1 MRIGQQN
8 FKIVMNIKPKRS
20 LSFLVEE
27 TNIFP
32 VNDAGARF
40 EQLAELGATGKAF
53 SVLEAVSTNSA
64 PTSMS
69 DIIRVTGMTKPTAHR
84 IVNLL
89 IDIGFL
95 DRDGSGMGFIEGA
108 NLVDLAH
115 KTLAAAAPRSLR
127 HSILQGLS
135 DETGETSNYGVLS
148 GGEVIYLDR
157 VEAKW
162 PLRLRFNAGSRV
174 PAHCTAIGKLLLS
187 RLPENEAS
195 SLLRSMP
202 KSRYTEN
209 TKTDLDSLMKA
220 LRQIRESGI
229 GTDDQEFMHG
239 VVCQAAPV
247 ITEDGKCIG
256 GIAISAPE
264 ARMTLDEARPFVPQM
279 KAAAANL
286 ASTFFTVSNS

>member
-1 MRIGQQN
+1 
-8 FKIVMNIKPKRS
+8 MNLKVKRS
-20 LSFLVEE
+20 SALLAEE
-27 TNIFP
+27 TKIFP
-32 VNDAGARF
+32 VDATGARF
-40 EQLAELGATGKAF
+40 EQLTELGATGKAF
-53 SVLEAVSTNSA
+53 SVLEAVSANPAQTFMA
-64 PTSMS
+64 

-95 DRDGSGMGFIEGA
+95 ERDGSGLGFIEGA
-108 NLVDLAH
+108 SLVDLAH
-115 KTLAAAAPRSLR
+115 RTLAAAAPRSLR

-135 DETGETSNYGVLS
+135 DETKENSNYGVLS

-162 PLRLRFNAGSRV
+162 PLGLRFEASSRV

-187 RLPENEAS
+187 RLPKDEAS
-195 SLLRSMP
+195 ALLGSMP

-209 TKTDLDSLMKA
+209 TITNVNALMKA
-220 LRQIRESGI
+220 LHQIRETGI

-239 VVCQAAPV
+239 VVCQAVPV

-264 ARMTLDEARPFVPQM
+264 ARMTLDEARAFVPQM

-286 ASTFFTVSNS
+286 ASTCLIASRT